1 MSGLILRR
9 RSIFIPAPTILR
21 RLWRDKAVLPGMN
34 VGAMMGGNWLTPS
47 AGSPTNYTTPG
58 SYSFTIPTF
67 NTLTVSVYGAGG
79 SGGFSGGVSSAVSIP
94 SPCGGAGVMG
104 FVFTSSLPSQS
115 LQRRARSRQVD
126 VSAPRPVGTTTPGG
140 AS

>member
-1 MSGLILRR
+1 
-9 RSIFIPAPTILR
+9 
-21 RLWRDKAVLPGMN
+21 
-34 VGAMMGGNWLTPS
+34 
-47 AGSPTNYTTPG
+47 
-58 SYSFTIPTF
+58 
-67 NTLTVSVYGAGG
+67 
-79 SGGFSGGVSSAVSIP
+79 
-94 SPCGGAGVMG
+94 MG